1 MQTLT
6 FLKIACTM
14 VMITLL
20 GACASTDQATDSV
33 DIELIQPNNLPKPT
47 VMVLH
52 GCDGQRSKSWHS
64 QARIY
69 SDWGYNV
76 VMVDSFTRRGYSN
89 VCSDGHKVHPRLRAL
104 DVQQAVDYINRQSW
118 HRGGIVVVGYSHG
131 GAVAL
136 NVAANPDVTGITAVV
151 AFYPH
156 CGTYFIGQNYW
167 YNRVPVTIHIG
178 DRDTWT
184 PPGICMRES
193 WTGVAYQFNVYANSY
208 HGFDRGGEPRTYMG
222 HYLELNSA
230 ATELAY
236 SRVREFL
243 ARELSK

>member
-1 MQTLT
+1 MTLVT
-6 FLKIACTM
+6 G
-14 VMITLL
+14 L
-20 GACASTDQATDSV
+20 GACASTNQATDSV

-76 VMVDSFTRRGYSN
+76 VMVDSFTRRGHSN
-89 VCSDGHKVHPRLRAL
+89 VCSDREVQKVHPRLRAL

-136 NVAANPDVTGITAVV
+136 NVAANPDITGITAVV

-156 CGTYFIGQNYW
+156 CSTYFIGQNYW
-167 YNRVPVTIHIG
+167 YNRVPVAIHTG
-178 DRDTWT
+178 ALDTWT

-193 WTGVAYQFNVYANSY
+193 WTGIPYQLNVYANSY

-222 HYLELNSA
+222 HHLEHNGA
-230 ATELAY
+230 ATALAY